1 MVFAMFRLYRWIFKQ
16 SLAKLASSV
25 IITTGFRV
33 VCTPWNISQLL
44 LTAGFTQP
52 VEYYRTCQDLACF
65 QSDFKPCLRCLTQTI
80 DCLDLDLMCAWLPDN
95 ATFCIESSSCNECDQ
110 KTGSCVHLS
119 HFADYNYT
127 CESEEQN
134 AENKIFRVITC

>member
-1 MVFAMFRLYRWIFKQ
+1 MFRLYRWIFKQ

-52 VEYYRTCQDLACF
+52 VEYYKTYQDLACF
-65 QSDFKPCLRCLTQTI
+65 QAI
-80 DCLDLDLMCAWLPDN
+80 
-95 ATFCIESSSCNECDQ
+95 
-110 KTGSCVHLS
+110 LS
-119 HFADYNYT
+119 HVCGVLLKRLT
-127 CESEEQN
+127 VW
-134 AENKIFRVITC
+134 I